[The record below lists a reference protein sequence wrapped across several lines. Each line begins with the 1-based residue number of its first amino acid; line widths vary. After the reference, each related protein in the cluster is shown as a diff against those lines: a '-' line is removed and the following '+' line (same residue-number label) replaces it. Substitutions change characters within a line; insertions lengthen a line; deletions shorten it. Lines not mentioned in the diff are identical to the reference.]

1 MENFLF
7 FLEIRSVEM
16 WREVNDLEYRP
27 LYAMNQRYAFG
38 RLEFLDSKLFSLLL
52 EQFMSENLIFKNVEI
67 VLSLWTYD
75 GEFFKQTFIDSW

>member
-1 MENFLF
+1 MFIVLGKLSSF

-38 RLEFLDSKLFSLLL
+38 RLEFLDSKLLTLLL
-52 EQFMSENLIFKNVEI
+52 EQFMSENLIF
-67 VLSLWTYD
+67 
-75 GEFFKQTFIDSW
+75 